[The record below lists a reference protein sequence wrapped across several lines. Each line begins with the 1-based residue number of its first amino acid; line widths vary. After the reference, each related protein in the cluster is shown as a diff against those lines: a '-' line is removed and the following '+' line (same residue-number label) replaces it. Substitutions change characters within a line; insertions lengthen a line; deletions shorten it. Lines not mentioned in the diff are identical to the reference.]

1 MAFAP
6 INDQAVLHCPEKVRW
21 NKDNSIYLFNFGH
34 TLPNE
39 CQLANV
45 LNSSVPVLYLTGN
58 TYPRWPVVQENFF
71 LKHYQPTSR
80 LLDVIPWNRP
90 KYSWRNAGWHAIKHS
105 APQAKVDWSSTNV
118 NDDTNILQL
127 WSDWYTILLAKRVIH
142 THSDFSISAIHWM
155 NIQNTKT
162 VMGLKSVEGQAEKV
176 LDLIDESWRRDGE
189 TIPLR
194 DRNRV
199 DVSLTDNDMRQC
211 QGPLGFM

>member
-1 MAFAP
+1 
-6 INDQAVLHCPEKVRW
+6 
-21 NKDNSIYLFNFGH
+21 
-34 TLPNE
+34 
-39 CQLANV
+39 
-45 LNSSVPVLYLTGN
+45 
-58 TYPRWPVVQENFF
+58 
-71 LKHYQPTSR
+71 
-80 LLDVIPWNRP
+80 
-90 KYSWRNAGWHAIKHS
+90 
-105 APQAKVDWSSTNV
+105 
-118 NDDTNILQL
+118 
-127 WSDWYTILLAKRVIH
+127 
-142 THSDFSISAIHWM
+142 M